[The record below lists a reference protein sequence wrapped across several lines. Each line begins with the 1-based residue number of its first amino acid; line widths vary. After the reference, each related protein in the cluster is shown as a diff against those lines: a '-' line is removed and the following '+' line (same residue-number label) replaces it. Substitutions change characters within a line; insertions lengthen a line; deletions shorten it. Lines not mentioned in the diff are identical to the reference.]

1 MLEHKGII
9 TKIENRTAT
18 INIEVESACASCHAK
33 GMCTSLDKGTKQI
46 FAQIDNDEFEVG
58 ETVNVT
64 IKESTGIKAV
74 LLAYFVPFIVLTTT
88 LVIVLHFSQ
97 SEALAGIL
105 SIAILLP
112 YYFVLYLLRKK
123 INKKFVIYLK
133 KYYIYK
139 NFL

>member
-88 LVIVLHFSQ
+88 LILVLHFSK

-105 SIAILLP
+105 SIATLLP

>member
-112 YYFVLYLLRKK
+112 YYFVL
-123 INKKFVIYLK
+123 
-133 KYYIYK
+133 
-139 NFL
+139 

>member
-133 KYYIYK
+133 KIK
-139 NFL
+139 NI

>member
-74 LLAYFVPFIVLTTT
+74 ILAYFFPFIILTTT

>member
-105 SIAILLP
+105 SIATLLP

-133 KYYIYK
+133 KYYI
-139 NFL
+139 